1 MSRTSDFLWIY
12 IIVLSLIRDKINVL
26 EVGYRIC
33 FRGDFM
39 KNEVSR
45 KIGSRGSFEG
55 LYTFLEVA
63 KIYGMD
69 DSSLRKKVARG
80 KFVIGVD
87 VKKMGRTWIITE
99 QAMVKNFGALK
110 FEEHIKNHREKGNM
124 IFNKNSSEN
133 KKKILNSKKNKLKG
147 GKSNKKIFSMNEKE
161 EKSKDSWANGEIK
174 GVELKSFSFDMNSSE

>member
-12 IIVLSLIRDKINVL
+12 IIVLSLTRDKINVL

-39 KNEVSR
+39 KNVVS
-45 KIGSRGSFEG
+45 KKTGSRGSFEG
-55 LYTFLEVA
+55 LYTFMEVA
-63 KIYGMD
+63 KIYGID

-80 KFVIGVD
+80 KLIVGVD

-110 FEEHIKNHREKGNM
+110 FEEYINNHNEKENM
-124 IFNKNSSEN
+124 IFNKSSLADKN
-133 KKKILNSKKNKLKG
+133 KKLNSKKNNSKS
-147 GKSNKKIFSMNEKE
+147 GKFNKKIFSMNEKE

-174 GVELKSFSFDMNSSE
+174 GVELKSFDFNINSTE